1 VSIELHHV
9 FKAYNP
15 QITALRDV
23 SLRIDH
29 GLFGL
34 LGPNGAGKTTLLR
47 ILASIMPPTSGK
59 VLIDGYDLS
68 RTKDR
73 QLARQSL
80 GYLPQETALY
90 PDLSGEEFLDYF
102 GLLKGVYDRRKR
114 HSQIANLLAM
124 VNLTSVT
131 RKKVKTYSGGMKRRL
146 GLAQAFLGNPSIVI
160 VDEPT
165 AGLDPEER
173 IRIRKMLTEL
183 AHDKTILLS
192 THVVEDITQTC
203 EQTIVFYAG
212 QVLFQGRTNAI
223 TTLAQGYTWELLGT
237 EKEIFPSTLQI
248 VARVPGIEGVS
259 YRLVG
264 EPDARHQNQVQAVS
278 PTLEDGYVRLLQ
290 SSITSHS
297 VSSSA

>member
-1 VSIELHHV
+1 MPIELHHV
-9 FKAYNP
+9 FKTYSP
-15 QITALRDV
+15 QVIALRDV
-23 SLRIDH
+23 SLHLDH
-29 GLFGL
+29 GMFGL

-47 ILASIMPPTSGK
+47 ILASILSPTSGK
-59 VLIDGYDLS
+59 VLIDSYDLS

-80 GYLPQETALY
+80 GYLPQETAFY

-114 HSQIANLLAM
+114 HSQIADLLTM
-124 VNLTSVT
+124 VNLTGVA

-146 GLAQAFLGNPSIVI
+146 GLAQAFLGNPSVVI

-173 IRIRKMLTEL
+173 IRIRKMLSEL
-183 AHDKTILLS
+183 ADNRTILLS

-203 EQTIVFYAG
+203 EQTIVLHAG
-212 QVLFQGRTNAI
+212 HILFQGHTNDI
-223 TTLAQGYTWELLGT
+223 TALAQGYTWELLGT
-237 EKEIFPSTLQI
+237 EKEIFPSTLQV
-248 VARVPGIEGVS
+248 VARVPRAEGVS

-264 EPDARHQNQVQAVS
+264 EPDAQLQDQVQAVS

-290 SSITSHS
+290 STTADRGAPSPG
-297 VSSSA
+297 